1 MATDETQLET
11 PKQITKPKIL
21 DTGEVL
27 QNHLCLSPDIS
38 GVLFYEIILWKL
50 RIKKK

>member
-1 MATDETQLET
+1 MATDENILET

-27 QNHLCLSPDIS
+27 QNHFVCRQTSPVS
-38 GVLFYEIILWKL
+38 FFVEVRK
-50 RIKKK
+50 